1 MPTASPPGG
10 GAPTRAAHNR
20 RLGSHGEDLAAGWY
34 VERGY
39 EVVARNWRCPD
50 GELDLVVRQGRLY
63 VFVEVKSRT
72 SDAFGVP
79 AEAVNRAKQSRIRR
93 LAAQWL
99 EHE

>member
-1 MPTASPPGG
+1 
-10 GAPTRAAHNR
+10 
-20 RLGSHGEDLAAGWY
+20 
-34 VERGY
+34 
-39 EVVARNWRCPD
+39 VVARNWRCPD

-72 SDAFGVP
+72 SDAFGLP

-99 EHE
+99 EHEAPIRARGIRFDVVAVLHGEIEVLEGAF